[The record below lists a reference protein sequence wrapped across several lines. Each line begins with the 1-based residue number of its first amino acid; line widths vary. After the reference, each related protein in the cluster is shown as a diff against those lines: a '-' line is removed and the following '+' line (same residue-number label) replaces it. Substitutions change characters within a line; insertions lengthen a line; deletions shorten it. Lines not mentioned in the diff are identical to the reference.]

1 MSVAV
6 HEADSATP
14 RFVHLKLHSEYSLA
28 DSIIKVKALA
38 ARAAELGMPA
48 LALTDRTNL
57 FALVKFYQAALDA
70 GIKPIIGVDLAVSD
84 ARGDGDDERF
94 RMTLLAMGQ
103 TGFRNLI
110 ALVSQAYVGGS
121 ARDAE
126 RGAVTPQQIAA
137 ASDGLLALSGGREGD
152 VGQALLKGD
161 EEGAERLARRW
172 AAVFPDRY
180 YLELTRTGRAGE
192 EACVALTVPLAARL
206 SLPVVATNDVC
217 FLHADDFEAHETRVC
232 IHDGRTLDDPRR
244 ERRYSAE
251 QYLKS
256 EAEMAA
262 LWSDLPEALANSV
275 EIARRCSVEVALG
288 RYYLP
293 NYPVP
298 EGISLEDYLAERAR
312 LGLAA
317 RLERLAALNELTLPE
332 SEYRQRL
339 DYELGIINQM
349 GFPGY
354 FLIVME
360 FIGWAKDNGI
370 PVGPGR
376 GSGGGSLVA
385 YSLGITDMDPLRYDL
400 LFERFLNPERV
411 SMPDFDIDFC
421 MEGRDRVIAHV
432 SERYGQDAVSQIITF
447 GTMAAKAVV
456 RDVARVQGKPYG
468 LADKLSKLIPFEVGM
483 TLAKAVEQ
491 SKELVAF
498 IDESE
503 DAAEIM
509 EMAYKLEGVVR
520 GVGRHA
526 GGVVIAPSALTDFVP
541 LYVDEASGGLVS
553 QFDKDDV
560 ESAGLVKFDFLGLK
574 TLTIIQWAV
583 QAVNEQRCDDGP
595 EVHIDRIPLDDQA
608 TFELLKAAETTGV
621 FQLESRGMKDLIR
634 RLKPDRFDDI
644 IALVAL
650 FRPGPLQSG
659 AVDDYI
665 NRKHRREPVV
675 YPHPAMEPVLSPT
688 YGVMLYQEQVMQSAQ
703 VLAGFSLGQA
713 DLLRRAMGKK
723 KPAEMAKV
731 RQQFLE
737 GTQAHGID
745 DKLANDIFDLMEKF
759 SGYAF
764 NKSHSATYALVSFQT
779 AWLKTHYPA
788 EFMAATLSADMQN
801 IDKVVVLVDEVRRM
815 KLGLEPPSV
824 NRSHYRFTGRNS
836 EVIYGLGAVRGVG
849 EGPVSALVEA
859 RETAGPFQDLA
870 DFCRR
875 VDARRANRRVLEAL
889 IRSGAMDDFAHDGE
903 DRDHVRARLMAEL
916 GDALQGAEQV
926 ARNAALGMTDLFGGM
941 EQVVQSAPAR
951 ARVSPLTRR
960 ERLEGEKETLGLYLT
975 GHPIEE
981 YLDEIGQLCPNAIA
995 ELRAEKGN
1003 QLVAGLVVSTRVMR
1017 SRRGGDLCF
1026 LVIDDRSARLEAS
1039 VFPDTYDA
1047 YRGKIVKDA
1056 ILLLEGEVLTDDY
1069 TDALKLKVEKVHT
1082 LEEARVRFS
1091 RGVEIELAAG
1101 GVPGD
1106 LPARLKRCFEPYR
1119 GAVDGCPVTLIYRTH
1134 GAAPCPA
1141 QARILLGADWRVTPS
1156 DELLARLRAE
1166 FGTGSVR
1173 LVYGRASDRPPT
1185 PVQAAPSALREVHR
1199 AGGSAYAIG

>member
-1 MSVAV
+1 MTTPSVN
-6 HEADSATP
+6 TP
-14 RFVHLKLHSEYSLA
+14 GFVHLRLHSEFSLA
-28 DSIIKVKALA
+28 DSIIKIKPLI
-38 ARAAELGMPA
+38 ARAVELGMPA
-48 LALTDRTNL
+48 LGLTDRANL
-57 FALVKFYQAALDA
+57 FALVKFYQASLDA
-70 GIKPIIGVDLAVSD
+70 GIKPLVGVDLPLL
-84 ARGDGDDERF
+84 GEPGERF
-94 RMTLLAMGQ
+94 RLSVMAMNQ

-110 ALVSQAYVGGS
+110 ALVSGAYVGCT
-121 ARDAE
+121 E
-126 RGAVTPQQIAA
+126 RGAVTREQLFAHGE
-137 ASDGLLALSGGREGD
+137 GLLVISGGREGD

-161 EEGAERLARRW
+161 ETGAERLAAEW
-172 AAVFPDRY
+172 ARAFPDRY
-180 YLELTRTGRAGE
+180 YLELTRTGRVGE
-192 EACVALTVPLAARL
+192 EAYIALAVPLAARL
-206 SLPVVATNDVC
+206 GVPVVATNDVC
-217 FLHADDFEAHETRVC
+217 FLHEDDYEAHETRVC

-244 ERRYSAE
+244 ERRYSPA

-256 EAEMAA
+256 AAEMAI
-262 LWSDLPEALANSV
+262 LFRDVPEALANSV
-275 EIARRCSVEVALG
+275 EIARRCNVEVALG
-288 RYYLP
+288 EYYLP

-298 EGISLEDYLAERAR
+298 DGTTLEQYLEVCARRGLEDKLR
-312 LGLAA
+312 
-317 RLERLAALNELTLPE
+317 RLESFGELTLPVAQ
-332 SEYRQRL
+332 YQDRL
-339 DYELGIINQM
+339 DYELDVINQM

-360 FIGWAKDNGI
+360 FIGWAKENNI

-385 YSLGITDMDPLRYDL
+385 YALGITDMDPLRYDL

-483 TLAKAVEQ
+483 TLTKAVEQ
-491 SKELVAF
+491 SKELAAF
-498 IDESE
+498 IADNEE
-503 DAAEIM
+503 VGEIM

-541 LYVDEASGGLVS
+541 LYVDELSGGLVS

-583 QAVNEQRCDDGP
+583 QAINEHLGDGVDP
-595 EVHIDRIPLDDQA
+595 VQIERIPLDDPD
-608 TFELLKAAETTGV
+608 TFDLLRGAETTGV

-634 RLKPDRFDDI
+634 RLLPDRFDDI

-665 NRKHRREPVV
+665 DRKHGRKAVA
-675 YPHPAMEPVLSPT
+675 YPHPEMAEVLNTT
-688 YGVMLYQEQVMQSAQ
+688 YGVMLYQEQVMKTAQ

-723 KPAEMAKV
+723 KPEEMAKV
-731 RQQFLE
+731 RAQFLDGCAE
-737 GTQAHGID
+737 HGVD
-745 DKLANDIFDLMEKF
+745 SKLANDIFDLMEKF

-779 AWLKTHYPA
+779 AWLKKHYPA

-801 IDKVVVLVDEVRRM
+801 IDKVVTLVDEVRHM
-815 KLGLEPPSV
+815 GLELHPPSV
-824 NRSHYRFTGRNS
+824 NHSQFRFTGRDGR
-836 EVIYGLGAVRGVG
+836 VIYGLGAVRGVG
-849 EGPVSALVEA
+849 EGPVEA
-859 RETAGPFQDLA
+859 IVAARDADGPFRSLV

-889 IRSGAMDDFAHDGE
+889 IRSGAMDDLAAYRPGDTL
-903 DRDHVRARLMAEL
+903 DDVRARLAAEL
-916 GDALQGAEQV
+916 ADALQGAEQA
-926 ARNAALGMTDLFGGM
+926 ARNAELGMTDMFGGVDA
-941 EQVVQSAPAR
+941 VVEMPPVR
-951 ARVSPLTRR
+951 AAVAALTRK

-981 YLDEIGQLCPNAIA
+981 YLPEIRQICANDIA
-995 ELRAEKGN
+995 GLRAERGM
-1003 QLVAGLVVSTRVMR
+1003 QLVAGLVVSVRVMR

-1039 VFPDTYDA
+1039 LFTDA
-1047 YRGKIVKDA
+1047 FEACRGKIAKDA
-1056 ILLLEGEVLTDDY
+1056 ILLFEGEVQPDDY
-1069 TDALKLKVEKVHT
+1069 TGTLKLKVEKVYT
-1082 LEEARVRFS
+1082 MEEARARYS
-1091 RGVEIELAAG
+1091 RALLLDLCSES
-1101 GVPGD
+1101 VPSD
-1106 LPARLKRCFEPYR
+1106 LPERLKNCLEPHR
-1119 GAVDGCPVTLIYRTH
+1119 QHGAGCPVGVLYQTGEGTC
-1134 GAAPCPA
+1134 AARG
-1141 QARILLGADWRVTPS
+1141 RIMLGPDWQVKPS
-1156 DELLARLRAE
+1156 DDLLARLRSE
-1166 FGTGSVR
+1166 FGDERVTLS
-1173 LVYGRASDRPPT
+1173 
-1185 PVQAAPSALREVHR
+1185 
-1199 AGGSAYAIG
+1199 YATA